1 MRWPNINIIN
11 FIYHKLFD
19 QCPNP
24 AYWIDRKGQYLG
36 CNQQYKQLLQ
46 IPLKSKLI
54 GLNVNQYLENL
65 AIRVEYTNQSSK
77 KCKSLQ
83 KTYYFGTQAHKTFQ
97 VTQFSCFGV
106 TFFLEENLQFH
117 IKRLRDL
124 EQKYAVL
131 KHKSDKTKAYLNNL
145 IQIVPASVYW
155 KDTHSIILGG
165 NLAHAKLAGFSRPE
179 DVIGK
184 TEFDFVWRNQAE
196 DIIENDQKIMTSGEG
211 LKLEEI
217 ATLSDGA
224 IHTFLTSKEP
234 LRDKNGK
241 VIGIIGISL
250 DITELKKL
258 QDDLRKAKE
267 AAEVANRAK
276 TEFIANMSHDI
287 RTPLTGVLGMAQI
300 LEDTLVDPKQKQ
312 YAQWLGDS
320 GGQLLKMLNEV
331 LDAISADSVHEN
343 QATEEA
349 FNLSELIYSIVE
361 LELPSII
368 VKKIELLT
376 DITPNLP
383 PILIGDK
390 KKIYHI
396 LLNLLSNAVKF
407 TKVGHVKIEVYPIKK
422 DPKTILLQ
430 FDVSD
435 TGIGIP
441 YDAQD
446 KVFDRFFHVK
456 PSYKG
461 IYEGRGL
468 GLHIVKSYIES
479 LGGKITVESIPDVG
493 TKFSFQLLTKIGHP
507 NLLPSPTQDA
517 SITEK
522 KPFSSQ
528 TLSKMPHIL
537 IVEDNTIALTIVESI
552 VHQAKL
558 TSSSATDG
566 ESALELAKTH
576 SFDLIMTDIGLPGIS
591 GCDFTEQFRA
601 WEKSQNKNPIPIV
614 GLTAH
619 AEHTIRNKCLLS
631 GMNDIYCKPLTL
643 CALEMII
650 SKFFCKSI
658 LQELTQCTD
667 SPNNQNPIDDLHL
680 PTKEKQLFQLD
691 HFPLLNKES
700 ALINLGSN
708 KTLLINMLKEFIAHA
723 MPADRKILE
732 AAFKKKDWDKIEEL
746 THKIKGGAVYLG
758 LDRMQYACQ
767 YLERY
772 HKAGHTKLLVQLY
785 EQFMRIF
792 GETLHMI
799 EEWLE
804 LEQTPS

>member
-1 MRWPNINIIN
+1 MRWPNINILN
-11 FIYHKLFD
+11 FIYHKLFEHY
-19 QCPNP
+19 PNP
-24 AYWIDRKGQYLG
+24 AYWIDRKGKYLG
-36 CNQQYKQLLQ
+36 CNHHYRELLQ
-46 IPLKSKLI
+46 VPLKSKLM
-54 GLNVNQYLENL
+54 GLDVTQFLEQL
-65 AIRVEYTNQSSK
+65 GIRVEYTHLFSK
-77 KCKSLQ
+77 KNKNLQ
-83 KTYYFGTQAHKTFQ
+83 KTYYFGPNIHKTVQ
-97 VTQFSCFGV
+97 ITQFSCFGI
-106 TFFLEENLQFH
+106 TFFLEENIQFY
-117 IKRLRDL
+117 IKRLQDL
-124 EQKYAVL
+124 EQRYTAL

-179 DVIGK
+179 DVVGK
-184 TEFDFVWRNQAE
+184 TEHDFVWRNQAKF
-196 DIIENDQKIMTSGEG
+196 IIENDQKIMTSGEG

-234 LRDKNGK
+234 LRDKNQN

-267 AAEVANRAK
+267 EAEVANRAK

-287 RTPLTGVLGMAQI
+287 RTPLTGVLGMAQM
-300 LEDTLVDPKQKQ
+300 LKDTLEDPKQKQ

-331 LDAISADSVHEN
+331 LDAISADSVNEN
-343 QATEEA
+343 KTKEEP
-349 FNLSELIYSIVE
+349 FNLLEVINSTVE

-376 DITPNLP
+376 QLDPNLP
-383 PILIGDK
+383 SILIGDK

-407 TKVGHVKIEVYPIKK
+407 TKVGHVKIEVYPLHIEEESG
-422 DPKTILLQ
+422 LLQ
-430 FDVSD
+430 FEVSD

-468 GLHIVKSYIES
+468 GLHIVKSYVES
-479 LGGKITVESIPDVG
+479 LGGKITVQSIPDVG
-493 TKFSFQLLTKIGHP
+493 TKFSFQLPTKIGHP
-507 NLLPSPTQDA
+507 DLLPDLTS
-517 SITEK
+517 EK
-522 KPFSSQ
+522 MPFSSK

-552 VHQAKL
+552 VHQAKF
-558 TSSSATDG
+558 TSASATNG
-566 ESALELAKTH
+566 ESALDLAKAH
-576 SFDLIMTDIGLPGIS
+576 EFDLILSDIGLPGIS
-591 GCDFTEQFRA
+591 GCEFTEQFRA
-601 WEKSQNKNPIPIV
+601 WEKEHHKKPIPIV

-643 CALEMII
+643 CALEAIV
-650 SKFFCKSI
+650 SQFFS
-658 LQELTQCTD
+658 QEMPQETSHCAESLA
-667 SPNNQNPIDDLHL
+667 NQNNMLDLNL
-680 PTKEKQLFQLD
+680 PTKEKQLFELE

-708 KTLLINMLKEFIAHA
+708 KILLVNMLKEFIAHA
-723 MPADRKILE
+723 MPADRQLLE
-732 AAFKKKDWDKIEEL
+732 TAYKNKDWVKIEEL
-746 THKIKGGAVYLG
+746 AHKIKGGAVYLG

-772 HKAGHTKLLVQLY
+772 HKAGHSKLLIQLY

-792 GETLHMI
+792 EETLNTI

-804 LEQTPS
+804 LEQIPS